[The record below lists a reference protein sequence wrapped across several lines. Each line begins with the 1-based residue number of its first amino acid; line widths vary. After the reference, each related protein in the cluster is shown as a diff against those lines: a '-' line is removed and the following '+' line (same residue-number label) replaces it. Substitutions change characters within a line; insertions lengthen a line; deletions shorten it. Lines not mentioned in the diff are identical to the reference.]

1 MKTRFTAVVIAAF
14 IALSLS
20 TYASA
25 DTYSNFGTAIA
36 GSSYSQP
43 ITDAENAL
51 AVALN
56 DENLDG
62 IPETSL
68 PAGLTLE
75 AEIDPATGTRYYIRG
90 TPLYAGDYTFILA
103 ALFSE
108 NNIQLLHC
116 TLRVDPALPSVT
128 SSPDIMCGINEAA
141 SVSVNASSSDGGTVG
156 YQWYVNTVSSTEGGL
171 AVIGAI
177 SNYYSVPTSEAGD
190 YYYYCYVTNTNNG
203 SSTGIY
209 SSPIHVVVKGV
220 SSISVATMPVV
231 LKYSEGD
238 ALNTLG
244 LQIEAVYSD
253 GSTEIISDSS
263 VLGIFPLV
271 FEDAGEQEITI
282 SYKGKT
288 CSFKV
293 EVEKSKDIVEIVNMP
308 YRTSYEVG
316 DTVDISGLVIKV
328 TKKGRE
334 TLISDGFNWSPRI
347 VTAEGSRTIT
357 VILDDGN
364 SATFNVSVAAGKK
377 DQSIKIETLPDKLS
391 YKVGDR
397 LDTRGLTI
405 TVITNKDSRVINSGY
420 SYSPTTFTEANA
432 NQAVTVR
439 YGTFTATF
447 TVSVEAD
454 ESATPSPKP
463 TVTPSPDQSG
473 ASLIRV
479 TPPPTESR
487 EESGT
492 PVIIIILA
500 VVIALAAIAGAV
512 IYIVMARSSKK
523 AASEQAQSDADDVPS
538 KEPETDTEEQAPA
551 TEDNKAETP
560 EEEHHSS
567 VEPEKKDYFEGLFD
581 DDEIK

>member
-1 MKTRFTAVVIAAF
+1 M
-14 IALSLS
+14 
-20 TYASA
+20 
-25 DTYSNFGTAIA
+25 
-36 GSSYSQP
+36 
-43 ITDAENAL
+43 
-51 AVALN
+51 
-56 DENLDG
+56 
-62 IPETSL
+62 
-68 PAGLTLE
+68 
-75 AEIDPATGTRYYIRG
+75 
-90 TPLYAGDYTFILA
+90 
-103 ALFSE
+103 FS
-108 NNIQLLHC
+108 
-116 TLRVDPALPSVT
+116 
-128 SSPDIMCGINEAA
+128 
-141 SVSVNASSSDGGTVG
+141 
-156 YQWYVNTVSSTEGGL
+156 
-171 AVIGAI
+171 
-177 SNYYSVPTSEAGD
+177 
-190 YYYYCYVTNTNNG
+190 
-203 SSTGIY
+203 
-209 SSPIHVVVKGV
+209 
-220 SSISVATMPVV
+220 VV

-253 GSTEIISDSS
+253 GSTEIISDTSI
-263 VLGIFPLV
+263 LGIFPLV
-271 FEDAGEQEITI
+271 FEDAGEQDVTI

-293 EVEKSKDIVEIVNMP
+293 EVEKSKDIVEIINMP

-316 DTVDISGLVIKV
+316 DTVDITGLVIKV

-377 DQSIKIETLPDKLS
+377 DQSIRIETLPDKLS

-405 TVITNKDSRVINSGY
+405 TVVTNKDSRVINSGY

-432 NQAVTVR
+432 NQTVTVR

-447 TVSVEAD
+447 TVAVTSD
-454 ESATPSPKP
+454 ESAAPSPKP
-463 TVTPSPDQSG
+463 TATPASDQSG

-512 IYIVMARSSKK
+512 IYIVMARSAKK
-523 AASEQAQSDADDVPS
+523 AVPEQASSENEAVPQE
-538 KEPETDTEEQAPA
+538 EPEPV
-551 TEDNKAETP
+551 TEDQEPDAEGRETDAEETETDAP
-560 EEEHHSS
+560 EPEHHSS
-567 VEPEKKDYFEGLFD
+567 VEPDKKDYFEGLFD